1 LLSCVNYLLNPYNS
15 GAFIV
20 LLNYVCEKIEY
31 SAVIYYLDFSQLI
44 NQIIIHF
51 TKLKIMNLKKTNLS
65 EQISSGKVIS
75 NWLISALLITFFLVQ
90 ACKKTDEEP
99 VDTDPIVLDCDYFET
114 DRVLE
119 NDPNRPVDFI
129 VTCVAKVEGDIVVR
143 EGVVIEFQDDAGL
156 YVEAGTLKAEGTSSK
171 KVVFTGVNKI
181 KGSWRGIF
189 YASKSTNNIL
199 DHVVVSYAGG
209 GSFNV
214 FADLGNVVVFEN
226 AKVSITNTEIS
237 NGKEYGLNAVWRN
250 TDIRAFNN
258 NTITG
263 NTKYPVISL
272 TEYGHVYDGSNNFV
286 GNDMDYI
293 FLDGSYVIRG
303 NRTWQKTNVPY
314 LIDGAITIDKNESLT
329 IEAGAELRFE
339 DQSEIFV
346 KKGGYLA
353 VNGEASD
360 MVLITGIVNQAGA
373 WLGIMNQSDD
383 LRNVIDFAEIA
394 YAGGGPHDVFG
405 ELGTIVLHWDTY
417 QKVTNSTMR
426 DAATGAECAI
436 NAPQTNDIIEVENN
450 TIINIPFEVC
460 DPD

>member
-1 LLSCVNYLLNPYNS
+1 MNSKKIHLSN
-15 GAFIV
+15 
-20 LLNYVCEKIEY
+20 
-31 SAVIYYLDFSQLI
+31 
-44 NQIIIHF
+44 
-51 TKLKIMNLKKTNLS
+51 KLKTKRFILDWKLTA
-65 EQISSGKVIS
+65 IIFA
-75 NWLISALLITFFLVQ
+75 LIPALLLVQ
-90 ACKKTDEEP
+90 GCKKEEDEP
-99 VDTDPIVLDCDYFET
+99 VEKDPVVLDCDYFET

-119 NDPNRPVDFI
+119 DDPDRPVDFI
-129 VTCVAKVEGDIVVR
+129 VTCVAKVEGDIDIR

-156 YVEAGTLKAEGTSSK
+156 YVEVGTLKAEGTSSK

-199 DHVVVSYAGG
+199 DHAVVSYAGG

-214 FADLGNVVVFEN
+214 FGDLGNVVMFEH
-226 AKVSITNTEIS
+226 AKVAITNTEIS
-237 NGKEYGLNAVWRN
+237 NGNEHGLNAVWRN
-250 TDIRAFNN
+250 TEIRAFNN
-258 NTITG
+258 NNITG
-263 NTKYPVISL
+263 NTKYPVFSL
-272 TEYGHVYDGSNNFV
+272 TEYGNMFDASNSFV

-314 LIDGAITIDKNESLT
+314 LIEGAITIDNGESLT

-346 KKGGYLA
+346 KAGGYLA

-360 MVLITGIVNQAGA
+360 MVLITGIVNQPGA

-383 LRNVIDFAEIA
+383 LRNVIDYAEIA

-405 ELGTIVLHWDTY
+405 ELGTIVLHWDSY

-426 DAATGAECAI
+426 DAATEAECAI
-436 NAPQTNDIIEVENN
+436 NAPQTNDAVEVENN
-450 TIINIPFEVC
+450 TIINILHEVC

>member
-1 LLSCVNYLLNPYNS
+1 MNSKKTHHSNLEKTKKIIPDWALIAIIFALLPAFLLIQ
-15 GAFIV
+15 G
-20 LLNYVCEKIEY
+20 CEK
-31 SAVIYYLDFSQLI
+31 
-44 NQIIIHF
+44 
-51 TKLKIMNLKKTNLS
+51 
-65 EQISSGKVIS
+65 
-75 NWLISALLITFFLVQ
+75 
-90 ACKKTDEEP
+90 EEEKP
-99 VDTDPIVLDCDYFET
+99 VEKDPVVLDCDYFET

-119 NDPNRPVDFI
+119 DDPNRPVDFI
-129 VTCVAKVEGDIVVR
+129 VTCVAKVEGDIVIK

-156 YVEAGTLKAEGTSSK
+156 YVEVGTLKAEGTSSK

-199 DHVVVSYAGG
+199 DHAEVSYAGG

-214 FADLGNVVVFEN
+214 FGDLGNVVVFEH
-226 AKVSITNTEIS
+226 AKLAITNTEIS
-237 NGKEYGLNAVWRN
+237 NGNEHGLNAVWRN
-250 TDIRAFNN
+250 TEIRAFNN

-263 NTKYPVISL
+263 NNKYPVFSL
-272 TEYGHVYDGSNNFV
+272 TEYGSVFDATNSFV

-314 LIDGAITIDKNESLT
+314 LIDGAITIDKNESLI

-353 VNGEASD
+353 VNGKASD
-360 MVLITGIVNQAGA
+360 MVLITGIVNQPGA

-383 LRNVIDFAEIA
+383 LRNVIDYAEIA

-405 ELGTIVLHWDTY
+405 ELGTIVLHWDSY

-426 DAATGAECAI
+426 DAATEAECAI
-436 NAPQTNDIIEVENN
+436 NAPQTNDFVEVENN
-450 TIINIPFEVC
+450 TIINIPHEVC

>member
-1 LLSCVNYLLNPYNS
+1 MLLKATNHQRLLKSRQPFLNRLTISILFTLIP
-15 GAFIV
+15 AF
-20 LLNYVCEKIEY
+20 
-31 SAVIYYLDFSQLI
+31 
-44 NQIIIHF
+44 
-51 TKLKIMNLKKTNLS
+51 
-65 EQISSGKVIS
+65 
-75 NWLISALLITFFLVQ
+75 LLIQ
-90 ACKKTDEEP
+90 GCKKEEEVPIEKDP
-99 VDTDPIVLDCDYFET
+99 VVLDCDYFET

-119 NDPNRPVDFI
+119 DDPNRPVDFI
-129 VTCVAKVEGDIVVR
+129 ITCVAKVEGNIEIR
-143 EGVVIEFQDDAGL
+143 EGVVIEFEDDAGL
-156 YVEAGTLKAEGTSSK
+156 YIEVGTLKAEGTPSK

-199 DHVVVSYAGG
+199 DHTVVSYAGG

-214 FADLGNVVVFEN
+214 FGDLGNVIVFEH
-226 AKVSITNTEIS
+226 AKVAITNTEIS
-237 NGKEYGLNAVWRN
+237 NGNEHGLNAVWRN
-250 TDIRAFNN
+250 TEIREFNN

-272 TEYGHVYDGSNNFV
+272 TEYGNVYDASNNFV

-314 LIDGAITIDKNESLT
+314 LIDGAITIDKNESLI

-346 KKGGYLA
+346 NAGGYLA

-360 MVLITGIVNQAGA
+360 YVLITGIVNQPGA

-383 LRNVIDFAEIA
+383 LRNVINYAEIA

-405 ELGTIVLHWDTY
+405 ELGTIVLHWDAY

-426 DAATGAECAI
+426 DAANEAECAI
-436 NAPQTNDIIEVENN
+436 NAPQTNDVVVVENN
-450 TIINIPFEVC
+450 TLYNILYEVC

>member
-1 LLSCVNYLLNPYNS
+1 MT
-15 GAFIV
+15 
-20 LLNYVCEKIEY
+20 KIR
-31 SAVIYYLDFSQLI
+31 
-44 NQIIIHF
+44 
-51 TKLKIMNLKKTNLS
+51 KNLS
-65 EQISSGKVIS
+65 GQISNRRTLS
-75 NWLISALLITFFLVQ
+75 NWSIIVIIFVLIPGFLFIQ
-90 ACKKTDEEP
+90 ACKKTDEDP
-99 VDTDPIVLDCDYFET
+99 VEKDPVVLDCDYFET

-119 NDPNRPVDFI
+119 DDPNRPVDFI
-129 VTCVAKVEGDIVVR
+129 VTCVAKVEGDIEIR

-156 YVEAGTLKAEGTSSK
+156 YIEVGTLKAEGTSSK

-199 DHVVVSYAGG
+199 DHAVVSYAGG

-214 FADLGNVVVFEN
+214 FGDLGNVIVFEN
-226 AKVSITNTEIS
+226 AKVAITNTEIS
-237 NGKEYGLNAVWRN
+237 NGKEHGLNAVWRN
-250 TDIRAFNN
+250 TDIREFNN

-263 NTKYPVISL
+263 NNKYPVISL
-272 TEYGHVYDGSNNFV
+272 TEYGNVFNATNSFT
-286 GNDMDYI
+286 GNDLDYI

-314 LIDGAITIDKNESLT
+314 LIDGSITIDKNESLT

-360 MVLITGIVNQAGA
+360 MVLITGIVNQPGA

-383 LRNVIDFAEIA
+383 LRNVIDYAEIA

-426 DAATGAECAI
+426 DAATDAECAI
-436 NAPQTNDIIEVENN
+436 NAPQTNDVVVVENN
-450 TIINIPFEVC
+450 TLLNIPFEVC